1 MAIARLRPDDTL
13 LLVVDVQE
21 RLMPTI
27 HGGDELVTAIG
38 VLGEFATLMAV
49 PMVVTEQ
56 YVRGLGRTV
65 DSLDSVLGDA
75 SRFEKTQFS
84 GCTPEV
90 LDHLRGLQRP
100 NILVCGIEA
109 HVCILQTTLDL
120 LSAGFI
126 PWLALDGISGSD
138 RRQMDAAI
146 ARMRGAGALCT
157 GAMSAI
163 YELLGDA
170 NHPKFK
176 ASLELAKRLPRH

>member
-1 MAIARLRPDDTL
+1 MAIPRLRPDDTL

-27 HGGDELVTAIG
+27 HDGAELVTAIG
-38 VLGEFATLMAV
+38 VLGGFAALMAM
-49 PMVVTEQ
+49 PTVVTEQ

-65 DSLDSVLGDA
+65 PGLDSVLGDA
-75 SRFEKTQFS
+75 PRFEKTQFS

-90 LDHLRGLQRP
+90 LEHLRRLQRP

-120 LSAGFI
+120 LASGFI

-138 RRQMDAAI
+138 RRQMDVAI
-146 ARMRGAGALCT
+146 GRMRGAGAICT
-157 GAMSAI
+157 GAMAAI
-163 YELLGDA
+163 YELIGDA
-170 NHPKFK
+170 DHPQFK